1 MRHPFEKLERAV
13 EADRAKSRRRR
24 STLAFLLAVVAVG
37 LVDAQPARAGSNP
50 ILNGC
55 QLTSINP
62 AVASSAS
69 DNDCVFVSGQWYKFQ
84 CDLSVY
90 YRSDGTDPTTTSAK
104 VTFPGEPE
112 PFVARGNTVQPLK
125 VLAVSGTAVCNVFKA
140 DD

>member
-1 MRHPFEKLERAV
+1 MRKLA
-13 EADRAKSRRRR
+13 
-24 STLAFLLAVVAVG
+24 LLA
-37 LVDAQPARAGSNP
+37 PALLLLTAGSNP

-55 QLTSINP
+55 QLTSVNP

-69 DNDCVFVSGQWYKFQ
+69 DATDCVFVSGQWYKFQ

-90 YRSDGTDPTTTSAK
+90 YRSDGTDPTTTSRK
-104 VTFPGEPE
+104 VSFPGEPE